1 MGKRIFAVLTLLTI
15 VAGLVACKT
24 PAPTPTPVP
33 PTPTPAPAKPT
44 PAPATPTPA
53 PATPTVAPAA
63 ELKVA
68 ILAPLSGDV
77 ATFGESTRDGA
88 LLAIEEWNAKGG
100 VLGRK
105 IVPVVEDSMCEAEPA
120 VAAATKVI
128 EQDKVKFIIGEVC
141 SKASIPVS
149 EIVTS
154 KGNVLQISPT
164 STNPKVTVDEK
175 GNAKPTVFRACFIDP
190 FQGLI
195 GAKFAL
201 ENLKAKT
208 AAVLL
213 DQGNDYVRG
222 LAEFF
227 RDAFEKGG
235 GKVVVWETYTAA
247 DKDFSAILTKVKA
260 AKPDVLYLPDYYSTV
275 NVIAAQARQLGI
287 TAVMMGGDGWDSPQ
301 LDVKAV
307 DGGYFTTHFSPEDSR
322 PVVQEFVKKY
332 KDKYGKVPDSLAA
345 LAYDAALILFEA
357 IQAAGTDDPVQVAKT
372 MEKMKFSVVSG
383 EVAFDNQH
391 NPLKPA
397 VINQVT
403 EGKVKFVTIV
413 SP

>member
-24 PAPTPTPVP
+24 PA

-208 AAVLL
+208 AAVFL

-383 EVAFDNQH
+383 EVAFDKQH

-403 EGKVKFVTIV
+403 GGKVKFVTIV

>member
-1 MGKRIFAVLTLLTI
+1 
-15 VAGLVACKT
+15 
-24 PAPTPTPVP
+24 
-33 PTPTPAPAKPT
+33 
-44 PAPATPTPA
+44 
-53 PATPTVAPAA
+53 
-63 ELKVA
+63 
-68 ILAPLSGDV
+68 
-77 ATFGESTRDGA
+77 
-88 LLAIEEWNAKGG
+88 
-100 VLGRK
+100 
-105 IVPVVEDSMCEAEPA
+105 MCEAEPA

-149 EIVTS
+149 EIVTA

-164 STNPKVTVDEK
+164 STNPKVTIDEK

-201 ENLKAKT
+201 ETLKAKT

-287 TAVMMGGDGWDSPQ
+287 TSIMMGGDGWDSPQ
-301 LDVKAV
+301 LDFKAV

-332 KDKYGKVPDSLAA
+332 KEKYGKVPDSLAA
-345 LAYDAALILFEA
+345 LAYDAALVLFEA

-403 EGKVKFVTIV
+403 EGKVKFIAIV

>member
-195 GAKFAL
+195 WAKFAL

-383 EVAFDNQH
+383 EVAFDKQH

-403 EGKVKFVTIV
+403 GGKVKFVTIV

>member
-383 EVAFDNQH
+383 EVAFDKQH

-403 EGKVKFVTIV
+403 GGKVKFVTIV